1 MYSTGLKMNYTPKQ
15 YNFDP
20 KFLDINDVRLIG
32 CGRKH
37 YMIVTNDNNIVVWGN
52 VFKEKPE
59 DVSHYSEGFSHYF
72 GDSLFDGGQ
81 IKSLEVKNSIFGALI

>member
-20 KFLDINDVRLIG
+20 EFLDINDVRLIG